1 LNDRPGKCRLAG
13 QISKT
18 SKSRDELMT
27 EHSSNNSHD
36 DAFSKMVGLIETLRS
51 ENGCP
56 WDKKQTPESFHPYIL
71 EEYHEMVQAISSG
84 DHGEIADELGDL
96 IFQVVYVAYMFEE
109 LGVANISEVIN
120 GVVKKMIYRHP
131 HVFGDVQVSSS
142 EEVMDNW
149 VKIKATEKHIKKR
162 ESILDGVP
170 RSLPSLLRAQQLSK
184 RAAKVGFDWMKAE
197 EVFVKIEEELQE
209 LKEAVVENSSLATLE
224 EMGDLLFVIVNAS
237 RHLGINTETALS
249 HASDKFERRFR
260 YIENRLQQQSRTLEQ
275 TNMEE
280 MDRLWDEAKNREKRS
295 ASPNS

>member
-1 LNDRPGKCRLAG
+1 
-13 QISKT
+13 
-18 SKSRDELMT
+18 
-27 EHSSNNSHD
+27 
-36 DAFSKMVGLIETLRS
+36 
-51 ENGCP
+51 
-56 WDKKQTPESFHPYIL
+56 
-71 EEYHEMVQAISSG
+71 MVQAISSG
-84 DHGEIADELGDL
+84 DRGEIADELGDL
-96 IFQVVYVAYMFEE
+96 IFQVIYVAYMFEE
-109 LGVANISEVIN
+109 LGIATISEVIN

-149 VKIKATEKHIKKR
+149 AKIKATEKHIKKR

-209 LKEAVVENSSLATLE
+209 LKEAVIDKSSQATLE

-237 RHLGINTETALS
+237 RHLGINSETALS

-275 TNMEE
+275 TNMKE
-280 MDRLWDEAKNREKRS
+280 MDRLWDEAKNLEKRS
-295 ASPNS
+295 TSPNS

>member
-1 LNDRPGKCRLAG
+1 MTEQN
-13 QISKT
+13 SKG
-18 SKSRDELMT
+18 SRD
-27 EHSSNNSHD
+27 D
-36 DAFSKMVGLIETLRS
+36 VFSKMIDLIETLRS

-84 DHGEIADELGDL
+84 DRGEIADELGDL
-96 IFQVVYVAYMFEE
+96 IFQVIYVAYMFEE
-109 LGVANISEVIN
+109 LGIATISEVIN

-149 VKIKATEKHIKKR
+149 AKIKATEKHIKKR

-209 LKEAVVENSSLATLE
+209 LKEAVIDKSSQATLE

-237 RHLGINTETALS
+237 RHLGINSETALS

-275 TNMEE
+275 TNMKE
-280 MDRLWDEAKNREKRS
+280 MDRLWDEAKNLEKRS
-295 ASPNS
+295 TSPNS